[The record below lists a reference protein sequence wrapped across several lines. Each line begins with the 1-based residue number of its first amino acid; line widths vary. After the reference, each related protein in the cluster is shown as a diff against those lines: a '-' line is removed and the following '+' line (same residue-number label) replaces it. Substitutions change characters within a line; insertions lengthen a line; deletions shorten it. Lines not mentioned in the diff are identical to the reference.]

1 MLPLNLLSLLVHV
14 VLTGLLLL
22 AARQDLRARQVS
34 NWLSLPFFLGGGL
47 ALLVSGDGLLIAL
60 FVVFVALALIPGG
73 YGAADG
79 KLMAGLTGLW
89 PGVLLPSV
97 LLMPLF
103 DYWWRKN
110 SATPAP
116 LTVSIA
122 AAALLTV
129 LVEGLRVLFEQRLN
143 PTVELGVLLFL
154 SHPSRS
160 LS

>member
-1 MLPLNLLSLLVHV
+1 MLPLNLLSLLVHA
-14 VLTGLLLL
+14 VLTGLLLA
-22 AARQDLRARQVS
+22 AARQDLRARLVS

-47 ALLVSGDGLLIAL
+47 ALLVSGDGMLVLL
-60 FVVFVALALIPGG
+60 FVLFVALAIIPGG

-79 KLMAGLTGLW
+79 KLMAGLAGLW

-97 LLMPLF
+97 LLMLLF

-110 SATPAP
+110 RTSSAP

-122 AAALLTV
+122 VAALLTV

-143 PTVELGVLLFL
+143 PPVELGVFLFL